1 MDDLRVPFLDLSE
14 VHAECGVQL
23 TEATARVIASNSFIL
38 GREVEQFESDWAG
51 YCEVGYAIGV
61 GNGLDA
67 LHLILRALDV
77 GPGDEVIVP
86 ANTFIATWLAVTM
99 CGAKPISVEP
109 NRDTFNIDPS
119 LVEGA
124 VTARTKAIIAVH
136 LYGQPADIDALA
148 KIAQKNG
155 IYLVEDAAQAHGA
168 TYQGR
173 KIGGHSAA
181 AAWSFYPGKNL
192 GALGD
197 AGAVTTNNETIAN
210 KIRVLRNYGSKIK
223 YEHLLQGVNSRLDE
237 IQAAAL
243 SAKLPHLDEWNE
255 RRTEVARSYN
265 EALAPLVGG
274 LDGPGS
280 CQLLSVPVIREWA
293 DSVWHLYV
301 IRVSNRDRAIA
312 FYSARGVE
320 TSIHYPMRPFRQ
332 AAFVDGQESIS
343 ERSQF
348 DDSEQLLSLPM
359 GPHLK
364 QGQVDQVIAAS
375 KELFRGALE
384 MRSNTNGVT
393 DG

>member
-1 MDDLRVPFLDLSE
+1 MNDARVPFLDLSE
-14 VHAECGVQL
+14 LHAECGDQL
-23 TEATARVIASNSFIL
+23 AAATARVIASNSFIL
-38 GREVEQFESDWAG
+38 GKDVEQFESDWAG
-51 YCEVGYAIGV
+51 YCGVRYAVGI

-109 NRDTFNIDPS
+109 DRDTFNIDPS

-136 LYGQPADIDALA
+136 LYGQPADIDALS

-210 KIRVLRNYGSKIK
+210 KIRVLRNYGSKVK

-243 SAKLPHLDEWNE
+243 SAKLPHLDEWNQ

-265 EALAPLVGG
+265 EALVPLVGA

-293 DSVWHLYV
+293 VSVWHLYV
-301 IRVSNRDRAIA
+301 IRVSNRDRAIE

-320 TSIHYPMRPFRQ
+320 TSIHYPIRPYRQ
-332 AAFVDGQESIS
+332 TAFANSQESIT
-343 ERSQF
+343 ELSQC
-348 DDSEQLLSLPM
+348 DDSHQLLSLPM

-364 QGQVDQVIAAS
+364 RAQVDQVIAAS
-375 KELFRGALE
+375 KELFSGALE
-384 MRSNTNGVT
+384 LRLNTNGVT